1 MDVFSEDGVTHSDL
15 QFFGVA
21 VGAILVIV
29 VNLQVSALVR
39 LRKNAVLRAHAHTC
53 PTHRRIQVHYR
64 QTHART
70 HTFSNIDSF
79 IIYLTGVVASSNFLI

>member
-29 VNLQVSALVR
+29 VNLQVSALVFTCALAQER
-39 LRKNAVLRAHAHTC
+39 GPTCPRTYMPHSQTHTGALQTDTRTHAH
-53 PTHRRIQVHYR
+53 I
-64 QTHART
+64 
-70 HTFSNIDSF
+70 
-79 IIYLTGVVASSNFLI
+79 